1 MPLVDDSLLLKT
13 VSFLGLVGTKLS
25 QFSSYLSGWSFP
37 PLSWFCFQT
46 FPCWN
51 APRLRCSTILFI
63 YICLYADVFHTC
75 ISSFL
80 LFSALLVPMILCT
93 FHISAK
99 MLKSI
104 FSLTYANRLEKK
116 SSETCLIL
124 KSSPCYQML
133 LPLVWWDICLIS
145 CSTLNISVISSG
157 SSVKAYSKFQF

>member
-1 MPLVDDSLLLKT
+1 MPPVDDSLLLKT
-13 VSFLGLVGTKLS
+13 VSFLGLVGTKLL

-51 APRLRCSTILFI
+51 APRLRCNTILFL

-75 ISSFL
+75 ISSFF
-80 LFSALLVPMILCT
+80 LFSALLVPMILCI

-104 FSLTYANRLEKK
+104 FSLTYANKLEKK
-116 SSETCLIL
+116 VPKPAWSLSLLHVTRCCYHLYGETFVSFHAQLSI
-124 KSSPCYQML
+124 
-133 LPLVWWDICLIS
+133 
-145 CSTLNISVISSG
+145 
-157 SSVKAYSKFQF
+157 FQ